1 MRLTAPGFAT
11 FLKESTIMSLNL
23 APTPGRHDHPPQP
36 TPTPATQPVRRVG
49 ALDRAAMHL
58 GMALIRWGRRPV
70 RASRR
75 ERPAPTQESMNA
87 RRDREQLLDQ
97 HLVQKLTQFR

>member
-11 FLKESTIMSLNL
+11 LMKESITMSLNL
-23 APTPGRHDHPPQP
+23 APAPGRHDHPPQP
-36 TPTPATQPVRRVG
+36 VHAPPTHPVRRVG

-58 GMALIRWGRRPV
+58 GVALIRWGRRPV

-75 ERPAPTQESMNA
+75 ERPAPTPESVNA
-87 RRDREQLLDQ
+87 LREREQLLDQ
-97 HLVQKLTQFR
+97 HLVLKLTQFR